1 MKCLS
6 SEEIRADLP
15 VRMAFFPH
23 EAESWSWDEMLEV
36 NKATFI
42 RMGGWLIKG
51 HSTARLGGYLFC
63 FEDTRIMVGAGGG
76 WETWTIRNC
85 FV

>member
-1 MKCLS
+1 MKCLN

-15 VRMAFFPH
+15 VRMAFFTR
-23 EAESWSWDEMLEV
+23 EAESKSWDEMLAV

-42 RMGGWLIKG
+42 RMEGWLIKG
-51 HSTARLGGYLFC
+51 HSTARLGGCLFF
-63 FEDTRIMVGAGGG
+63 FEDTRIMVG
-76 WETWTIRNC
+76 WETQTIRNC